1 MSFLRCLFL
10 FSIVGLGMAV
20 FPSATLALTIEL
32 DTEFSGADAPTGP
45 APWVV
50 ITIEDVNS
58 TTVKVTISNSGLTG
72 SEFNEAVYLNL
83 NPAINPT
90 NLTFSQLSGDPA
102 TISTGTDAF
111 KADGDGFFDILVD
124 FPPPPGTKKFGAG
137 ETVVI
142 EMTNSGG
149 ISADDFDFKSA
160 PGSGNGS
167 FTAAAHIQGIG
178 PDGEGSGWIGDGN
191 GNGKVPEPGTFILL
205 GMGLAFSALFGAS
218 RRRKIAL

>member
-1 MSFLRCLFL
+1 MRFLRSLFL
-10 FSIVGLGMAV
+10 LSIVGLGMAV

-50 ITIEDVNS
+50 ITVEDVNA

-72 SEFNEAVYLNL
+72 SEFSESVYLNL
-83 NPAINPT
+83 NPAIDPT
-90 NLTFSQLSGDPA
+90 NLTFNQLSGEPA
-102 TISTGTDAF
+102 TFSTDTDAF

-124 FPPPPGTKKFGAG
+124 FPPPPGSQKFEAG
-137 ETVVI
+137 ETAVFEI
-142 EMTNSGG
+142 THSGG
-149 ISADDFDFKSA
+149 ISAADFDYQSA
-160 PGSGNGS
+160 SGGGNGT

-178 PDGEGSGWIGDGN
+178 PDGNDSGWIGDGN
-191 GNGKVPEPGTFILL
+191 GRVPEPGTLILL

-218 RRRKIAL
+218 RRRKLAL